1 MRKTSCERETL
12 LLCKLPHVKQHKV
25 STVLRIAVWHF
36 IQLHLVN
43 LQFTHT
49 ATLCSMKNVRKTK
62 QKSVTHI
69 DFHRRMFQEQSLLT
83 FSAPE
88 NMSQQKKFTNH
99 FENKGI
105 DQCRDLCLCVEISNI
120 IQEQYLSH
128 STSTSFSSSSS
139 SSLSSS
145 SSFSSVTSSPPTC
158 DVCSLP

>member
-1 MRKTSCERETL
+1 MRKGNLAALQAASCQTAQGQHCPPNRCLTFYPTPS
-12 LLCKLPHVKQHKV
+12 CKP
-25 STVLRIAVWHF
+25 TVH
-36 IQLHLVN
+36 
-43 LQFTHT
+43 THT

-62 QKSVTHI
+62 HKSVTHI
-69 DFHRRMFQEQSLLT
+69 DFHRRMFQEQSLLI